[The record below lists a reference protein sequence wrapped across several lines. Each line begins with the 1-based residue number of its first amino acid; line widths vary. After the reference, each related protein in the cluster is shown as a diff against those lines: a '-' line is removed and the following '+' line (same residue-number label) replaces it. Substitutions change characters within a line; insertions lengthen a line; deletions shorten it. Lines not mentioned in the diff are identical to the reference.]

1 MCVFTFWQCVCII
14 CLEGG
19 GKLQEKQISVEQIVM
34 SSQKITGTFGE
45 MYTFLSSFFLHWLPI
60 KFRISYKIVLLL
72 GPKLF
77 SSCITNK
84 SSITLQSNPHPKVAN
99 FWTIGST

>member
-1 MCVFTFWQCVCII
+1 MCVFSLFGSVFVLFI
-14 CLEGG
+14 CLFGG
-19 GKLQEKQISVEQIVM
+19 GGRLQEKQISVEQILM

-72 GPKLF
+72 GPK
-77 SSCITNK
+77 
-84 SSITLQSNPHPKVAN
+84 
-99 FWTIGST
+99 